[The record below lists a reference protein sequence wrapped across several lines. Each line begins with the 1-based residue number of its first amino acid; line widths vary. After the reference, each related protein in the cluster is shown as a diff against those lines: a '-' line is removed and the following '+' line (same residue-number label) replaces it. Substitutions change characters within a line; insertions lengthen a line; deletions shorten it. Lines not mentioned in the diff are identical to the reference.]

1 MATVKNK
8 QISVNAMIVVVIIFV
23 AAIAGTLIY
32 FNQMITQKNSEI
44 ASLNA
49 QLDVMNSQ
57 VSNLNKP
64 NLVTSLSIGV
74 QQDATVSVN
83 GVEMTGNALYIDGSI
98 TNQGK
103 TTAYNVKLNVVAKD
117 VYGST
122 VVDMTVPVWG
132 NFVPGE
138 DPSLL
143 NSGNP
148 VSINPIQ
155 TMNYVNIK
163 ILCQSVPVTW
173 NITPVCANSP

>member
-32 FNQMITQKNSEI
+32 FNQMIAEKNSEI
-44 ASLNA
+44 TSLNA
-49 QLDVMNSQ
+49 QLDVMSGQ
-57 VSNLNKP
+57 LSNLNKP
-64 NLVTSLSIGV
+64 YLVTALGIGV

-83 GVEMTGNALYIDGSI
+83 GVEMTGNALYITGSI

-117 VYGST
+117 IYGST
-122 VVDMTVPVWG
+122 IVDMTVPVWG

-138 DPSLL
+138 DPSLI
-143 NSGNP
+143 NSANP
-148 VSINPIQ
+148 VSIDPIQ
-155 TMNYVNIK
+155 TMNYVNVK
-163 ILCQSVPVTW
+163 ILCQSVPTTW
-173 NITPVCANSP
+173 NVTPVY